1 MASAHPHGAVT
12 PGSDGANAPDWW
24 EDDEL
29 AAAVADVEQFAGEAG
44 WDRPPQLF
52 ALVET
57 AELVAAQPELAGEGD
72 GTYTPVAQ
80 DPLPT
85 GDLFDA
91 LGTIS
96 WPPGVAGCVLV
107 QEILVLPPEAA

>member
-1 MASAHPHGAVT
+1 MASPRPDGPVT
-12 PGSDGANAPDWW
+12 PGSDGASAPDWW

-29 AAAVADVEQFAGEAG
+29 AAAVAEVEQFAGEAG
-44 WDRPPQLF
+44 WDRPAQLF

-57 AELVAAQPELAGEGD
+57 ADLIAAQPELAAEVG

-80 DPLPT
+80 DPLPA
-85 GDLFDA
+85 GDMFEA

-107 QEILVLPPEAA
+107 Q